1 MASIKA
7 RWLASLSDGT
17 TAIEGK
23 PPFEEI
29 PGEPSPWQKLSL
41 HLARNGLEITGLR
54 IQVERE
60 GEPVRTFNLPSKS
73 PKQRWASLKPL
84 LPSGFNYF
92 RRVEQFM
99 EPTPDGKL
107 QLAQGRRFIEI
118 HARYPDFD
126 LVLIVDEDEGN
137 ECWTMVLPRPGT

>member
-29 PGEPSPWQKLSL
+29 AGEPSPWQKLLL
-41 HLARNGLEITGLR
+41 HLARSKLEITGLR
-54 IQVERE
+54 IQVEKE

-73 PKQRWASLKPL
+73 PKQRWASLNPL
-84 LPSGFNYF
+84 IPTGFNYF

-99 EPTPDGKL
+99 EPTQDGKL
-107 QLAQGRRFIEI
+107 QPTQGRRFIEI
-118 HARYPDFD
+118 HAYYPQFE

-137 ECWTMVLPRPGT
+137 ECWVVVKEG